1 MRLYTYPPAPNPM
14 RLDIFLS
21 EKGIEIET
29 EYVDLMAKEQFG
41 ESFRAV
47 NSWGTVPA
55 LALDDGEVL
64 TEVVGMYSYLEDIY
78 PQKPLLGTNPLSRA
92 LILSWDHRC
101 FTDGFQAVA
110 EVLRNSAPG
119 FAGRAIPG
127 PVSYEQISEL
137 VERGNE
143 RIQAFYRVLN
153 KHLEGRE
160 FMVGDDFTIADI
172 SAYVFVKFSGWVKA
186 TIPDEC
192 VHLSTWFQQVSTRDS
207 VQS

>member
-1 MRLYTYPPAPNPM
+1 MRLG
-14 RLDIFLS
+14 IFLA
-21 EKGIEIET
+21 EKGIDIET
-29 EYVDLMAKEQFG
+29 EHVDLMAREQFN
-41 ESFRAV
+41 ESFRTV

-55 LALDDGEVL
+55 LLLDDGEVL

-78 PQKPLLGTNPLSRA
+78 PQIPLLGSEPLSRA

-119 FAGRAIPG
+119 FAGRALPG

-137 VERGNE
+137 ADRGNE
-143 RIQAFYRVLN
+143 RIQAFYGVLN

-160 FMVGDDFTIADI
+160 FMVGDNFTVADI
-172 SAYVFVKFSGWVKA
+172 DAYVFVKFSSWVKA

-192 VHLSTWFQQVSTRDS
+192 THLRTWHQQISTRES